1 MDPAS
6 KPTRQVP
13 PLPVV
18 APANADPA
26 ELAKFSAL
34 AHRWWDPQS
43 EFKPLHDINPL
54 RLAWIERIADGL
66 AGKRVADVGC
76 GGGILAEAM
85 AQRGAT
91 VTGIDLSAK
100 AIGVARLHQ
109 FESGSTVDYRHAA
122 AEALALDMPGAFDV
136 VACLEL
142 LEHVPE
148 PGSTVAACAALVK
161 PGGVVVF
168 STLNRNPKS
177 YVQAILGAEYLLRLL
192 PRGTHDWSRFLRPA
206 ELAGF
211 ARRAHLQL
219 TAMTGMT
226 YNPLTKVYR
235 LHDDTSVNYMA
246 AFRRPAADAT

>member
-1 MDPAS
+1 MDPAPE
-6 KPTRQVP
+6 PTRQVP
-13 PLPVV
+13 TLP
-18 APANADPA
+18 ATATANADPA

-66 AGKRVADVGC
+66 AGKRIADVGC
-76 GGGILAEAM
+76 GGGILAESM
-85 AQRGAT
+85 SQRGAT

-109 FESGSTVDYRHAA
+109 YESGSTIDYRHAA
-122 AEALALDMPGAFDV
+122 AEALALELPGAFDV

-148 PGSTVAACAALVK
+148 PDSTVAACAALAK
-161 PGGVVVF
+161 PGGIVVF

-192 PRGTHDWSRFLRPA
+192 PRGTHDWSRFLRPS

-211 ARRAHLQL
+211 ARRVHLQL
-219 TAMTGMT
+219 ITMTGMT